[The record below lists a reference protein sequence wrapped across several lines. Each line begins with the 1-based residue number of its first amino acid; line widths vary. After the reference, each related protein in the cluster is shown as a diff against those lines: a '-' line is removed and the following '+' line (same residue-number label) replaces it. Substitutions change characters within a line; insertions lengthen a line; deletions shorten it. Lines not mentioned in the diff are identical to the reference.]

1 MRALAALVLLLS
13 VGCSLVNQ
21 NQANG
26 PPVIERSQADTL
38 SVRRGGRVSLSI
50 TAVDPD
56 DDPLYFEWR
65 AYSVSPVVAQ
75 AISNLGSSQ
84 FSTAEQLRSL
94 DGLLRLAIPVGGL
107 ADSTS
112 ASVAWV
118 APTAESTT
126 TQFLLAVTVRDR
138 ACDAVVYAAERA
150 ACEAEAPRQVRIFR
164 VTVTQRPPT
173 VKVPADTSFSFRA
186 PEFALL
192 ATANDPDGD
201 PLTLTWRQD
210 AGPMP
215 LLLKP
220 EKVGTF
226 GSRLRMTALAPGAYT
241 VALVASDGADS
252 SAATVQIQVYA
263 DPEPPAEGMVEFT
276 LADGKAFAIDAY
288 EYPSQRGTSPV
299 LVSSW
304 FEAARLCAA
313 AGKRLC
319 GPDEWQEACSGAG
332 TERYSS
338 TDSLEAIEALTS
350 GSAGYGFRFCNGQ
363 GSAANRTAGEL
374 ADALAP
380 SGAFANC
387 SRRGHAVYD
396 LSGNAPE
403 WLGQRND
410 SGQWVGGFSASA
422 ANQWPPTPC
431 ATLEALSPLPT
442 DSDPVDPAVEAGL
455 GSEFDGYR
463 VGGRGFRCCR

>member
-1 MRALAALVLLLS
+1 MRALAALVLLLG

-56 DDPLYFEWR
+56 DDPLYFLWR

-75 AISNLGSSQ
+75 AIANLGGSQ
-84 FSTAEQLRSL
+84 FNTTEQLRSL

-107 ADSTS
+107 TDSTS

-173 VKVPADTSFSFRA
+173 VKVPADTSFSFRV

-201 PLTLTWRQD
+201 PLTLTWRQV

-215 LLLKP
+215 LGLKP
-220 EKVGTF
+220 EKVGAF
-226 GSRLRMTALAPGAYT
+226 GSRLRMTAVVPGAYT

-252 SAATVQIQVYA
+252 SSATAQIQVYA

-276 LADGKAFAIDAY
+276 LTSGQTFAMDAY
-288 EYPSQRGTSPV
+288 EYPGQRGTSPL

-304 FEAARLCAA
+304 FEAARRCAA
-313 AGKRLC
+313 AGRRLC
-319 GPDEWQEACSGAG
+319 GPDEWQQACGG
-332 TERYSS
+332 PGGQRYSS
-338 TDSLEAIEALTS
+338 TDSLESAQALTG
-350 GSAGYGFRFCNGQ
+350 GSAGYGYRFCNGQ
-363 GSAANRTAGEL
+363 GSAASGTADEL
-374 ADALAP
+374 AAALAP
-380 SGAFANC
+380 SGSFANC
-387 SRRGHAVYD
+387 SRREYGVYD

-403 WLGQRND
+403 WLGQRDGN
-410 SGQWVGGFSASA
+410 GQWVGAFSPSA

-431 ATLEALSPLPT
+431 ATLEVLSPLPAG
-442 DSDPVDPAVEAGL
+442 SDPTDPGL
-455 GSEFDGYR
+455 DVPLGTDFDGYR